1 MRCYIAN
8 KQHILYNPAC
18 IVENWNG
25 EWRMAPLEAS
35 VERFVA
41 PMGGTCGSLEASMWV
56 CKQNEIYYILL
67 MNGGGVVF
75 VFESSRQ
82 KDLKKKKIKELP
94 YNYKKSLFISGQRE
108 QVHSHIST

>member
-1 MRCYIAN
+1 M
-8 KQHILYNPAC
+8 L
-18 IVENWNG
+18 
-25 EWRMAPLEAS
+25 AS
-35 VERFVA
+35 KEPHVPHWGHKPFH
-41 PMGGTCGSLEASMWV
+41 ASMWV

-75 VFESSRQ
+75 AFVSLGQ
-82 KDLKKKKIKELP
+82 KDFEKKKIKELP

>member
-1 MRCYIAN
+1 
-8 KQHILYNPAC
+8 
-18 IVENWNG
+18 
-25 EWRMAPLEAS
+25 
-35 VERFVA
+35 
-41 PMGGTCGSLEASMWV
+41 
-56 CKQNEIYYILL
+56 

>member
-75 VFESSRQ
+75 AFVSLGQ
-82 KDLKKKKIKELP
+82 KDFEKKK
-94 YNYKKSLFISGQRE
+94 NQR
-108 QVHSHIST
+108 VTL